1 MSKRSTSMF
10 LAMLIALV
18 GMNAWGQESERLT
31 FGVISDIHF
40 DNGVGEGAMVKVP
53 KALKNLTSQ
62 AQFDAL
68 AIVGDLADAG
78 RADQYELLTSVFND
92 KANFAK
98 PIGDLL
104 FMMGNHDHANGNGVA
119 NYQNG
124 LSVFNGGEPYPMHQ
138 YKVIKGYPFITV
150 SMLSSGGTSAYPDE
164 LKEQLDAWLT
174 QATLECP
181 GKPIFVFT
189 HVPPQW
195 SVYGSWP
202 EFENGSTWGTNRLN
216 SVLNKYP
223 QVVMF
228 SGHSH
233 YPVGDPRSIHQGAN
247 PQSPRQNY
255 YTVINTGSTTYSEVN
270 PGVVAP
276 GIHPE
281 NYVYVTRFAAT
292 TPTATR
298 R

>member
-78 RADQYELLTSVFND
+78 RADQYELLTSVFGD
-92 KANFAK
+92 KTNFTN

-164 LKEQLDAWLT
+164 LKEQLDA
-174 QATLECP
+174 
-181 GKPIFVFT
+181 
-189 HVPPQW
+189 
-195 SVYGSWP
+195 
-202 EFENGSTWGTNRLN
+202 
-216 SVLNKYP
+216 
-223 QVVMF
+223 
-228 SGHSH
+228 
-233 YPVGDPRSIHQGAN
+233 
-247 PQSPRQNY
+247 
-255 YTVINTGSTTYSEVN
+255 
-270 PGVVAP
+270 
-276 GIHPE
+276 
-281 NYVYVTRFAAT
+281 
-292 TPTATR
+292 
-298 R
+298 